1 MTIVR
6 DIRASDAKDW
16 RRLWAGYNDFY
27 ESTVPADVTE
37 HTLRRLL
44 DPNLP
49 LIGRIAETDGQIA
62 GFTISV
68 LHDSTW
74 TMTPSCYLEDLFVD
88 PGLRGGGVGQAL
100 IQDLIDLGR
109 AQGWSRIYWHTKTD
123 NARARRLYD
132 KFVGADDFVR
142 YRLTL

>member
-6 DIRASDAKDW
+6 DIRASDAEEW

-37 HTLRRLL
+37 HTLRRLF
-44 DPNLP
+44 DPTSP
-49 LIGRIAETDGQIA
+49 LIGRIAETDGRIA

-68 LHDSTW
+68 LHESTW

-109 AQGWSRIYWHTKTD
+109 AQGWSRIYWHTRTD
-123 NARARRLYD
+123 NAPARRLYD

>member
-1 MTIVR
+1 MILVR
-6 DIRASDAKDW
+6 EFRETDVEDW

-27 ESTVPADVTE
+27 ETVVPDDVTE

-44 DPNLP
+44 DPKSA
-49 LIGRIAETDGQIA
+49 LIGRIAEKDGRVA
-62 GFTISV
+62 GFSISV

-74 TMTPSCYLEDLFVD
+74 TLSQTCYLEDLFVD
-88 PGLRGGGVGQAL
+88 PTLRGGGVGRAL

-109 AQGWSRIYWHTKTD
+109 MRGWSQLYWLTRA
-123 NARARRLYD
+123 NNERARRLYD
-132 KFVGADDFVR
+132 SFVEADAFVR

>member
-6 DIRASDAKDW
+6 DMRAPDAEDW
-16 RRLWAGYNDFY
+16 RRLWAGYNAFY

-37 HTLRRLL
+37 YTLRRLL
-44 DPNLP
+44 DPSSP
-49 LIGRIAETDGQIA
+49 LIGRIAETDGRIA

-68 LHDSTW
+68 LHESTW
-74 TMTPSCYLEDLFVD
+74 TMAPSCYLEDLFVD

-109 AQGWSRIYWHTKTD
+109 AQGWSRIYWHTRTD

-132 KFVGADDFVR
+132 KFAGADDFVR

>member
-6 DIRASDAKDW
+6 DMRAPDAEGW
-16 RRLWAGYNDFY
+16 RRLWAGYNAFY

-44 DPNLP
+44 DPSSP
-49 LIGRIAETDGQIA
+49 LIGRIAETDGRIA

-68 LHDSTW
+68 LHESTW

-88 PGLRGGGVGQAL
+88 PGLRGGGVGRAL
-100 IQDLIDLGR
+100 IQDLVELGR
-109 AQGWSRIYWHTKTD
+109 GRGWSRIYWHTKTD
-123 NARARRLYD
+123 NARARQLYD